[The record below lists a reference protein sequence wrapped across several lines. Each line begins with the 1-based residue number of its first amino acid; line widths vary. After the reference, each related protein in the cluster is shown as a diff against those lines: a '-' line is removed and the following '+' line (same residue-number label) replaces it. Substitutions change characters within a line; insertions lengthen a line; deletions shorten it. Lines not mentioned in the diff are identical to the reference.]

1 MVVFVS
7 LEGQGCGPL
16 GSEGALGGI
25 PNPVCEASS
34 TIPGAH
40 SLCKLLFQFHQRERQ
55 VLVVKA
61 VVKLAPSFLVFYSWM
76 FFVQK
81 SSGAWHPII
90 DLLTLNRCVVT
101 SEFHM
106 ETTWSVLQSIQQN
119 DWIFSIDLKDGY
131 PRVFFHLHS
140 HQYLRFVCHGQTFQF
155 RFRRFGLAM
164 APQVFMV
171 GFTCVGNSPSTGH
184 PDTLVSGQLV
194 DSCSVVTSGSSCKG
208 LGFGCT
214 SRAWHPCIPVELAS
228 STLSVIRLSGDEVG
242 IP

>member
-1 MVVFVS
+1 M
-7 LEGQGCGPL
+7 
-16 GSEGALGGI
+16 AK
-25 PNPVCEASS
+25 
-34 TIPGAH
+34 T
-40 SLCKLLFQFHQRERQ
+40 
-55 VLVVKA
+55 
-61 VVKLAPSFLVFYSWM
+61 VVKLAPSSLGFYSWM

-81 SSGAWHPII
+81 PSGAWHPII
-90 DLLTLNRCVVT
+90 DLLTPNRCVLT
-101 SEFHM
+101 TEFRM

-131 PRVFFHLHS
+131 PRVFFHLHL

-155 RFRRFGLAM
+155 RFRHFGLAI

-228 STLSVIRLSGDEVG
+228 STLSVIRLYGDEVG

>member
-1 MVVFVS
+1 M
-7 LEGQGCGPL
+7 
-16 GSEGALGGI
+16 AKT
-25 PNPVCEASS
+25 A
-34 TIPGAH
+34 
-40 SLCKLLFQFHQRERQ
+40 
-55 VLVVKA
+55 
-61 VVKLAPSFLVFYSWM
+61 VKLAPSSLDFYSWM

-81 SSGAWHPII
+81 LSGAWHPVI
-90 DLLTLNRCVVT
+90 DLLTPNRCVLT
-101 SEFHM
+101 TEFRM

-155 RFRRFGLAM
+155 RFCRFGLAM

-194 DSCSVVTSGSSCKG
+194 VFVQGTWFWLYVSS
-208 LGFGCT
+208 
-214 SRAWHPCIPVELAS
+214 LAS
-228 STLSVIRLSGDEVG
+228 LYTCRISVFNPFSHPSVWG
-242 IP
+242 